1 MWVKH
6 DGVGGSGGSRIS
18 MTEGLMAGRV
28 AHRSKV
34 AVAVSLALHGGV
46 VLLLLMIAG
55 SREAPRP
62 PVIELTEIQ
71 VVPPPPPPPP
81 PPGPS
86 RSGTRAGAGKS
97 AKAGALGR
105 RGHDALPR
113 SLTRAPAVADPFADL
128 TVSHET
134 PTLPDPGN
142 PAGTTGQGVGT
153 GLFGT
158 GTGAGAGYGS
168 LGDGPGTL
176 QVPPPP
182 PSLARPPRPKS
193 DYSDWNIP
201 GSHEFVNKILVVELT
216 IDPHGDVRD
225 VRVLQ
230 GVTNWLDSYASAVAR
245 GYKFHPALSDKGEPT
260 PGHLPWTFVIHDN
273 PDDHGVD
280 YTPTD
285 HAIRMAP
292 ASSTR
297 IDRSG
302 RDR

>member
-1 MWVKH
+1 
-6 DGVGGSGGSRIS
+6 
-18 MTEGLMAGRV
+18 MTRGLMAGRV
-28 AHRSKV
+28 AHRSKI

-113 SLTRAPAVADPFADL
+113 SQTRAPAVADPFADL

-168 LGDGPGTL
+168 LGDGPGNL

-182 PSLARPPRPKS
+182 PSLARPARPKG

-201 GSHEFVNKILVVELT
+201 GSHEFANKILVVELS
-216 IDPHGDVRD
+216 IDPHGNVRD

-230 GVTNWLDSYASAVAR
+230 GLSKWLDSYAAAVAR
-245 GYKFHPALSDKGEPT
+245 GYKFHPALSDNGEPT
-260 PGHLPWTFVIHDN
+260 SDHFLWKFRIRDN

-280 YTPTD
+280 YTPSD
-285 HAIRMAP
+285 HAIRLAP
-292 ASSTR
+292 ASASR
-297 IDRSG
+297 IDRSR
-302 RDR
+302 RDQ